1 MKIKG
6 CKVQRDTKRYKEDRH
21 IVDLQFQLQSSC
33 SIKLWA
39 CNRILQHQDG
49 LCSCFHHRGHIVH
62 NAAALHCHWSFCVLR
77 LQILADWCYDQ
88 VWRGKPRDL
97 ESLRLTRNRF
107 WDMHTH
113 LFCDRQSFAWDLV
126 TWSGMRLVKIYNANN
141 MWNGTA
147 EQNCVQEQHWQASL
161 KARIIRICCYALGT
175 TPRARLQNQPLGPG
189 WWSTQHISRMRNK
202 FWPCSPLLSRVK
214 NKNICENLRK
224 PPRVIMH
231 HLFFQQLCVCVWYGM
246 VWYGMVW

>member
-1 MKIKG
+1 M
-6 CKVQRDTKRYKEDRH
+6 QRDTKRYKEDRH

-62 NAAALHCHWSFCVLR
+62 NAAALHCHWRFCVLR

-141 MWNGTA
+141 VKYVKWNCWA
-147 EQNCVQEQHWQASL
+147 ELRSRAALTSKL
-161 KARIIRICCYALGT
+161 KGKDYQDMLLCFGHHPSGPAT
-175 TPRARLQNQPLGPG
+175 ESTPRARLMKYPAHLTDEKQVLTLFTPSESCQEQEHMRKLAK
-189 WWSTQHISRMRNK
+189 TTSR
-202 FWPCSPLLSRVK
+202 
-214 NKNICENLRK
+214 
-224 PPRVIMH
+224 H
-231 HLFFQQLCVCVWYGM
+231 HA
-246 VWYGMVW
+246 